1 MRKPSSSVR
10 QKIFDIVGE
19 AGKTRS
25 GEPRQKV
32 LLDCDPG
39 DPVELRRE
47 PGNEHDPNAILVLW
61 RDKDIGYIP
70 RETASALA
78 PEIDSGRPYRAQ
90 VHRVAGGVPDYPNY
104 GIEISIAWDGKEC
117 IPYRPLDERQE
128 RSRRG
133 KIGAATRKRD
143 ESGAFAA
150 GKSKGCAVS
159 LVLMAVPLTAG
170 AGWLIGVVI

>member
-1 MRKPSSSVR
+1 MRKPGTLR
-10 QKIFDIVGE
+10 QKIFGIVGE

-25 GEPRQKV
+25 GELRQKV

-39 DPVELRRE
+39 DPIELRRE

-61 RDKDIGYIP
+61 RDEDIGYIQ
-70 RETASALA
+70 REAASVLA

-117 IPYRPLDERQE
+117 IPCRPLDERQE

-133 KIGAATRKRD
+133 KLAAATRTRD

-150 GKSKGCAVS
+150 NKSKGCMVS
-159 LVLMAVPLTAG
+159 LVVLAGPIAAG
-170 AGWLIGVVI
+170 AGWLMGR